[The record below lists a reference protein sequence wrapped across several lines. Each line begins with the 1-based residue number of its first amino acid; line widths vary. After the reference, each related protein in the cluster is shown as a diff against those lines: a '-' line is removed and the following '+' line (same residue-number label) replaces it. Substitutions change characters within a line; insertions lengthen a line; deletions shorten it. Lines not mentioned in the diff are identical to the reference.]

1 MLCPWVKCPG
11 AVRPMSSCC
20 AWTHPDLWTLRCG
33 LSHCSLTAHSSCS
46 VVPGEWDSIWA
57 SWLQPDG
64 KKTCFLEF
72 WPCNSVAYLELRQT
86 VLNLF
91 SITVSSI
98 ATCCQHKS
106 TIIYW
111 FSKSPRTCVN
121 VCNARSSHISMAG
134 GKDSLNENCMN
145 CMILNMQREHLQLK
159 QLLHFNITPLK
170 IWLFANFI
178 LQAVRVLKDMIRC
191 ALQCLTVPAMESIDM
206 ETVMQR
212 PNQDHSDPTLV
223 AMVRIPAHLCSW
235 KQVKAFK

>member
-1 MLCPWVKCPG
+1 
-11 AVRPMSSCC
+11 MSEMSWRCE
-20 AWTHPDLWTLRCG
+20 ANVELLRVD
-33 LSHCSLTAHSSCS
+33 SPRSVDVEVWPISLLTHSSLQLLRS
-46 VVPGEWDSIWA
+46 ARWMRQHLSILVAARW
-57 SWLQPDG
+57 

>member
-33 LSHCSLTAHSSCS
+33 LSHCSLTAHSSFC

-57 SWLQPDG
+57 SWLQPDA
-64 KKTCFLEF
+64 KKTCFLEL

-98 ATCCQHKS
+98 ATYCLHKS
-106 TIIYW
+106 TGFPNPPAHVSMFVMPGRVISPWLEARTAWTRTAWTAW
-111 FSKSPRTCVN
+111 FWTCK
-121 VCNARSSHISMAG
+121 G
-134 GKDSLNENCMN
+134 
-145 CMILNMQREHLQLK
+145 NMQLK

-223 AMVRIPAHLCSW
+223 AMVQISAHLCSW